1 MHAHDH
7 QRTSSHAAAAA
18 FAKVRKRINQI
29 RTINYTVRINQTSWT
44 AVSTSSFSI
53 MLGRQFVSSS
63 FTYISHSVKNIHY
76 ITVVSF
82 CIDHTKHPF
91 QSIPVQFER
100 PNIMPKNNSREVL
113 PFKNPVSVWN
123 EHLRYKEQI
132 TNSNG
137 HGIVCV
143 RVECIHNST
152 PNWLDDNG
160 WGVCPFGVTE

>member
-1 MHAHDH
+1 MDRCVDLIFFYHVGPSICYLVIHVYFA
-7 QRTSSHAAAAA
+7 QREKYSLYYC
-18 FAKVRKRINQI
+18 F
-29 RTINYTVRINQTSWT
+29 
-44 AVSTSSFSI
+44 
-53 MLGRQFVSSS
+53 
-63 FTYISHSVKNIHY
+63 
-76 ITVVSF
+76 SF

-160 WGVCPFGVTE
+160 WGVFRLVWLSSVYTKSTPFPPMLPCPSFVTYYLCI